1 MGVSDWPKSTAP
13 LLACFKRREYEK
25 HDDSVCLQKVN
36 EVYDSLDK
44 DYAWILGF
52 PFLLKAVGA

>member
-1 MGVSDWPKSTAP
+1 MMT
-13 LLACFKRREYEK
+13 LY
-25 HDDSVCLQKVN
+25 VCGIVI

-44 DYAWILGF
+44 DYAWIVGF